1 MNNKEEL
8 KPCPFCGGEAVLWS
22 PSIYDYRI
30 GCKDDCIPCKIEVYN
45 EDEQDCIAAWNT
57 RAKPAAQNDE
67 AKAALDEFIY
77 ACEKG
82 MEIRKLTKF
91 CRSQISQAL
100 QQTPPDGYVLVPVE
114 PTSEMIIAAD
124 EKAFGK
130 SCDHIYKAMI
140 AAATKE
146 IPAKEGE

>member
-1 MNNKEEL
+1 MSNKEEL
-8 KPCPFCGGEAVLWS
+8 EDNILSGLNEIEADIERLA
-22 PSIYDYRI
+22 DT
-30 GCKDDCIPCKIEVYN
+30 DTTMAKIVGLLYQHEA
-45 EDEQDCIAAWNT
+45 DI